1 MTTLLDN
8 LKKSSFFE
16 TLSHS
21 KNYLVSNIAVN
32 ALAFVSLP
40 VMTRILTPS
49 EYGVLSVFNSYQGI
63 FIAILTLNS
72 YSAVGRY
79 YFEKQTDFKE
89 FFGTSIIFAASL
101 LFVSFSFF
109 MLFRDKIAILL
120 GLPPDT
126 IVFIVPLVATY
137 VLGSWFE
144 QIYIPQRKS
153 RMITIRNVTSA
164 YSLFVLSVI
173 CILFLDRNK
182 YLGQLYASLAI
193 GIVFSF
199 YYYYS
204 LRSYIKLSFN
214 PGALKYI
221 LSFSL
226 PLLPYA
232 LSGVILAQFDRIM
245 INKYSGFS
253 DAGLYSFAYNIG
265 MLLTLVLSALHQ
277 AWTPDYFKHMDDK
290 NHAQLDADIA
300 KMLMLVS
307 LAAYFLILFGQEIGM
322 ALAKSTFHS
331 SLGIVPIIVIGYL
344 FYSFFTFFAWNIQYA
359 KRNAYL
365 SAVVL
370 ISGIVNIV
378 LNAVFIPKYGYV
390 AAAYTTAVSYLL
402 MALLGWF
409 ISRYILKLYTA
420 PLRLLLKPL
429 FVLSPF
435 IAAYYVLVFINVP
448 LLLGLFLKTMLFA
461 AFSYVLLKKYF
472 DHIMLHL
479 RTK

>member
-1 MTTLLDN
+1 
-8 LKKSSFFE
+8 
-16 TLSHS
+16 
-21 KNYLVSNIAVN
+21 
-32 ALAFVSLP
+32 
-40 VMTRILTPS
+40 
-49 EYGVLSVFNSYQGI
+49 
-63 FIAILTLNS
+63 
-72 YSAVGRY
+72 
-79 YFEKQTDFKE
+79 
-89 FFGTSIIFAASL
+89 
-101 LFVSFSFF
+101 
-109 MLFRDKIAILL
+109 
-120 GLPPDT
+120 
-126 IVFIVPLVATY
+126 
-137 VLGSWFE
+137 
-144 QIYIPQRKS
+144 
-153 RMITIRNVTSA
+153 
-164 YSLFVLSVI
+164 LFVLSVI

-193 GIVFSF
+193 GTVFSI

-232 LSGVILAQFDRIM
+232 LSGVILDQFDRIM
-245 INKYSGFS
+245 INKYSGYS

-277 AWTPDYFKHMDDK
+277 AWTPDYFKHMEDK
-290 NHAQLDADIA
+290 NHAQLDSDIA

-322 ALAKSTFHS
+322 ALAKNTFHS
-331 SLGIVPIIVIGYL
+331 ALGIVPIIVIGYI

-359 KRNAYL
+359 KRNIFL

-370 ISGIVNIV
+370 IAGLANIG
-378 LNAVFIPKYGYV
+378 LNVVFIPKYGYV

-409 ISRYILKLYTA
+409 VSKSVLKLYTA

-429 FVLSPF
+429 FVLTPF
-435 IAAYYVLVFINVP
+435 VAAYYALVFFKTS
-448 LLLGLFLKTMLFA
+448 LLPGIFLKMLFFA
-461 AFSYVLLKKYF
+461 LLSYLLLKKYIDKF
-472 DHIMLHL
+472 VIQL